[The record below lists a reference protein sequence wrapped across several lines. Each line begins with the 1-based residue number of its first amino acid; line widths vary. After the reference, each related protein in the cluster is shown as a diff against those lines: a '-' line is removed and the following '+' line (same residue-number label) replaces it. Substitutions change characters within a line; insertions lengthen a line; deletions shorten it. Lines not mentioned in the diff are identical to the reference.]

1 MKTIIPGRESYRY
14 TWLRERPA
22 LPYAARLLRF
32 DIEPRAGYVYAALSG
47 EFTLASAKDVYRGIL
62 QAAAR
67 EGQPRILMDCTRIT
81 GEMTISDRLEFGM
94 HMAEQQSSVLS
105 QLPGG
110 PQVAILAAAPIMDP
124 GRFTQT
130 VANNRGVR
138 MRASESLQ
146 ELLSWLGV

>member
-1 MKTIIPGRESYRY
+1 VRVSGAFD
-14 TWLRERPA
+14 LAGAQA
-22 LPYAARLLRF
+22 LY
-32 DIEPRAGYVYAALSG
+32 
-47 EFTLASAKDVYRGIL
+47 SAVL

-67 EGQPRILMDCTRIT
+67 HRQPRLLLDCTGVG
-81 GEMTISDRLEFGM
+81 GEMTVSDRLAFGTF
-94 HMAEQQSSVLS
+94 MAEEQARMMP
-105 QLPGG
+105 QLPEA
-110 PQVAILAAAPIMDP
+110 PQVAILAVAPIMDP